1 MVERMS
7 KVILDK
13 NDMACFLSECKQTFN
28 DLITSSKRENQ
39 DQILNRK
46 GLADY
51 FHVSPNSIDDWVNLG
66 MPYALLGKTKR
77 FSTKSAL
84 KWVHEHEVS
93 RQNKKRPIRIV
104 NE

>member
-1 MVERMS
+1 MS

-13 NDMACFLSECKQTFN
+13 NDMASFLSEYKQTFN
-28 DLITSSKRENQ
+28 SLITSTKRENQ

-46 GLADY
+46 GLAEY
-51 FHVSPNSIDDWVNLG
+51 FHVSPNSIDEWVNLG

-84 KWVHEHEVS
+84 KWVHEHEVTKPT
-93 RQNKKRPIRIV
+93 KKRPIRIV